1 MEKMTD
7 IRTFDYESEVNQ
19 LLENVLS
26 LDSDGVQTIQIDYD
40 IINAAVF
47 HGIKC
52 VVANN
57 AVCNLCNVACDVAC
71 NTCLV
76 CNHMMYT

>member
-26 LDSDGVQTIQIDYD
+26 LDSGGVQTIQIDYD

-47 HGIKC
+47 RGIKC
-52 VVANN
+52 AVAKN
-57 AVCNLCNVACDVAC
+57 AACDMCNTACNVNC
-71 NTCLV
+71 NASNLTM
-76 CNHMMYT
+76 HT

>member
-47 HGIKC
+47 HGVKC
-52 VVANN
+52 AVANN
-57 AVCNLCNVACDVAC
+57 ALCDRCIVAC
-71 NTCLV
+71 NITL
-76 CNHMMYT
+76 HT